1 VTKNRLRHHPWIRAL
16 LRDPLILPF
25 YLPSLAIHLGH
36 GLLSP
41 ILPLYAEGFG
51 VSYAWVGAA
60 TSAEALGM
68 LLTDLPCG
76 LLLRRL
82 GQKRAMLVGLVL
94 LILTRTAI
102 FWAGSIHQVFAYRL
116 ISGFGMALFSVARHD
131 YISEHA
137 TVATRG
143 RAMALFGGMMRVG
156 MFVGPLAGG
165 FIASGMG
172 LRVPFLVS
180 ALVTFPAIL
189 FVIWFVAGQKDAPRK
204 PQATAHSGHI
214 LPRPAHTG
222 KSFWSMLRE
231 QSGVLIPAGLGQIF
245 AQMIRS
251 GRNTIIPLYAA
262 NVLGLDVGEVGLMLG
277 IAAAVEMV
285 MFLPAGWLMDGLGR
299 KYSIVPSFTI
309 QAVGMALVP
318 LTGGFA
324 GLVACSSII
333 GAGNGLSS
341 GAMLTLGS
349 DYAPEDARGEF
360 LGVWRLIGDIGGTGG
375 PAAVGIVGDLL
386 ALPAAALTLAT
397 ASLLAALIFGLLLP
411 ETLQREPAVAARSS

>member
-1 VTKNRLRHHPWIRAL
+1 MTKNRLRDHPWIRAL
-16 LRDPLILPF
+16 LRDPLVLPF

-41 ILPLYAEGFG
+41 VLPLYAESFG

-82 GQKRAMLVGLVL
+82 GQKRAMLAGLVL
-94 LILTRTAI
+94 LIVTRIAMS
-102 FWAGSIHQVFAYRL
+102 WAGSIYEVFGYRL
-116 ISGFGMALFSVARHD
+116 FSGFGMALFSVARHD

-137 TVATRG
+137 SVATRG

-165 FIASGMG
+165 FIAGGMG

-180 ALVTFPAIL
+180 ALVTFPATL
-189 FVIWFVAGQKDAPRK
+189 FVIWFVAGQKAQPAK
-204 PQATAHSGHI
+204 AQQAGH
-214 LPRPAHTG
+214 PHPAETG
-222 KSFWSMLRE
+222 SLFWRMLRE
-231 QSGVLIPAGLGQIF
+231 QSGVLVPAGLGQIF

-262 NVLGLDVGEVGLMLG
+262 NVLGLDVAEVGLMLG

-285 MFLPAGWLMDGLGR
+285 MFLPAGWLMDTLGR
-299 KYSIVPSFTI
+299 KFSVVPSFTI

-318 LTGGFA
+318 LTSGFS
-324 GLVACSSII
+324 GLVACTSVI

-349 DYAPEDARGEF
+349 DYAPDDARGEF
-360 LGVWRLIGDIGGTGG
+360 LGVWRLIGDVGGTGG
-375 PAAVGIVGDLL
+375 PAVVGIVGDLL

-397 ASLLAALIFGLLLP
+397 SSLLAALVFGLLLP
-411 ETLQREPAVAARSS
+411 ETLQREPVRAASSN

>member
-1 VTKNRLRHHPWIRAL
+1 VTKNRLRDHPWIRAL

-41 ILPLYAEGFG
+41 VLPLYAESFG

-94 LILTRTAI
+94 LILTRIAVS
-102 FWAGSIHQVFAYRL
+102 WAGSIHEVFAYRL

-137 TVATRG
+137 SVATRG

-165 FIASGMG
+165 FIAAGMG
-172 LRVPFLVS
+172 LRVPFLAS
-180 ALVTFPAIL
+180 ALVTFPATL
-189 FVIWFVAGQKDAPRK
+189 FVIRFVAGQKEEKRQPRA
-204 PQATAHSGHI
+204 ATGAAS
-214 LPRPAHTG
+214 PRRVQTG
-222 KSFWSMLRE
+222 SPFWSMLRE
-231 QSGVLIPAGLGQIF
+231 QSGVLVPAGLGQIF

-318 LTGGFA
+318 LTSGFS
-324 GLVACSSII
+324 GLVACASLI

-360 LGVWRLIGDIGGTGG
+360 LGVWRLIGDVGGTGG

-411 ETLQREPAVAARSS
+411 ETLQRDPIQVASSN